1 MLAQIY
7 LEKADYDAAATH
19 LKAYLALAPNAKNA
33 DALKAALLKLE
44 QAKVE
49 PKK

>member
-7 LEKADYDAAATH
+7 LEKANYDEAAAH

-33 DALKAALLKLE
+33 DALKAALAKIE
-44 QAKVE
+44 QAKAE
-49 PKK
+49 TKK